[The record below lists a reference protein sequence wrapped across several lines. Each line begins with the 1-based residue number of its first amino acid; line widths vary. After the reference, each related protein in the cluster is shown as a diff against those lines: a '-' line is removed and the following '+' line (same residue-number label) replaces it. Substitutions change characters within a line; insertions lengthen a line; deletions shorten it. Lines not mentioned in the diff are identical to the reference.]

1 MNLAGRHFVAALASL
16 LAWGGGQAASSK
28 GSVEVTADGG
38 LPCFALSQRELAGP
52 MRVWTL
58 SISHG
63 ERPDWR
69 SLPPEDWGFSFGP
82 PGGAVQ
88 LRPEACLRYGALP
101 PGATQRT
108 AAAPLQAG
116 TLYRVELGAQPE
128 AGADG
133 TVAYEA
139 RFCVK
144 PGKANAV
151 AVQPV
156 RWDEAA
162 RRWRTEDC
170 AAP

>member
-1 MNLAGRHFVAALASL
+1 MSIAFVLASGGS
-16 LAWGGGQAASSK
+16 LATSSK
-28 GSVEVTADGG
+28 GSVEVTAEAG

-58 SISHG
+58 SVSHG
-63 ERPDWR
+63 ERTDWR
-69 SLPPEDWGFSFGP
+69 SLPPEDWGFAFAP
-82 PGGAVQ
+82 PGGSLQ
-88 LRPEACLRYGALP
+88 LRAGACLRYGALP
-101 PGATQRT
+101 PGAMQRT
-108 AAAPLQAG
+108 AAAPLQPG
-116 TLYRVELGAQPE
+116 TLYRIELGAQPE

-144 PGKANAV
+144 PGAANAG

-156 RWDEAA
+156 LWDEAA
-162 RRWRTEDC
+162 LRWRTEAC